1 MTTTRHRR
9 SARAGAA
16 ATTAA
21 VACAALLTTTA
32 AAAHAADSERSG
44 ASPTPTASARAA
56 GIRTGGDAYMGW
68 SQDGSGRTPP
78 TQKQAANASS
88 LAAATQTPGIDVS
101 KWQGNVNWAGYWSQ
115 GKKFAYVKATEGTTY
130 QNPYFAQQYNGSYNV
145 GMIRGSYHF
154 ALPGNSTGT
163 AQADWFVNHG
173 GGWSGDGRTL
183 PGVLDIEYNPYGAT
197 CYGLTQASMRS
208 WIASFTARYK
218 TLTGRDAVIYTTTDW
233 WTTCTGNTSQFSAT
247 NPLWIARYNTTPG
260 TLPAGWA
267 YYTFWQ
273 YTDSPLDQDY
283 FNGDLTRL
291 QALAL
296 G

>member
-9 SARAGAA
+9 SAWAA
-16 ATTAA
+16 AAA
-21 VACAALLTTTA
+21 AACAALVTTA
-32 AAAHAADSERSG
+32 AATAQAADTDSSST
-44 ASPTPTASARAA
+44 SPTPTRSAREA

-68 SQDGSGRTPP
+68 TQDSAGRTPA
-78 TQKQAANASS
+78 TQQQAARASS

-101 KWQGNVNWAGYWSQ
+101 RWQGNVDWASYWSQ

-145 GMIRGSYHF
+145 GMVRGSYHF

-173 GGWSGDGRTL
+173 GGWSGDGKTL

-208 WIASFTARYK
+208 WIAAITARYK
-218 TLTGRDAVIYTTTDW
+218 TLTGRDAVIYSTTDW
-233 WTTCTGNTSQFSAT
+233 WTSCTGNTSQFSAT
-247 NPLWIARYNTTPG
+247 NPLWIARYNTSPG

-273 YTDSPLDQDY
+273 YTDSPVDQDY

-291 QALAL
+291 KALAL

>member
-9 SARAGAA
+9 SARA
-16 ATTAA
+16 ATA
-21 VACAALLTTTA
+21 VAAIACVALLTTAASTA
-32 AAAHAADSERSG
+32 QAADSERSSV
-44 ASPTPTASARAA
+44 SPTPTTSARAA
-56 GIRTGGDAYMGW
+56 GIRAGGDAYMGW
-68 SQDGSGRTPP
+68 TQDGDGRTPP
-78 TQKQAANASS
+78 TQQQAARASS

-101 KWQGNVNWAGYWSQ
+101 KWQGNVDWASYWGQ

-173 GGWSGDGRTL
+173 GGWSGDGKTL

-197 CYGLTQASMRS
+197 CYGLTQASTRS
-208 WIASFTARYK
+208 WIAAFTARYK
-218 TLTGRDAVIYTTTDW
+218 ALTGRDAVIYTTTDW

-267 YYTFWQ
+267 YDTFWQ
-273 YTDSPLDQDY
+273 YTDSPVDQDY

-291 QALAL
+291 RTLAL